1 MNIKKNIIS
10 LFMSVI
16 IIACCSNSLNAAT
29 INKATANLQI
39 SNTTLLQNAK
49 LLQKDGASTYYL
61 LKYNAF
67 FTARADFHQNS
78 HIQSIQNS

>member
-29 INKATANLQI
+29 INKATANL
-39 SNTTLLQNAK
+39 
-49 LLQKDGASTYYL
+49 
-61 LKYNAF
+61 
-67 FTARADFHQNS
+67 
-78 HIQSIQNS
+78 

>member
-29 INKATANLQI
+29 INKATANKQYHAFAKCQI
-39 SNTTLLQNAK
+39 IAK
-49 LLQKDGASTYYL
+49 RWC
-61 LKYNAF
+61 KYILF
-67 FTARADFHQNS
+67 
-78 HIQSIQNS
+78 IK